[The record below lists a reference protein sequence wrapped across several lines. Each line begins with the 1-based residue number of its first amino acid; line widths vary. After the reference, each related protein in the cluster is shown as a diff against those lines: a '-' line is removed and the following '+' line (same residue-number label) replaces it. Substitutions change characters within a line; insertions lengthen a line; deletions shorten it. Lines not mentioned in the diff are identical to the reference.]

1 MIPRPLFSAS
11 LVLALATAGAR
22 AQAAPAPAKPDTARH
37 AAAPTVKVDS
47 VKAQAIRQLLE
58 VMGVR
63 KTMAAALDGMIAI
76 QQRSMPSVPD
86 DFWVQMK
93 AEMSVDELIE
103 QLIPVYDKHYSF
115 EDIRTLTA
123 FFETAAGKRFVAE
136 QPAMMQESMAVGAA
150 WGREAGERILKKLK
164 EKGYTPAS

>member
-1 MIPRPLFSAS
+1 MIPRPLFSAT
-11 LVLALATAGAR
+11 LVLAFAIAGAR
-22 AQAAPAPAKPDTARH
+22 AQAAPAPAKPDTTRH
-37 AAAPTVKVDS
+37 AAAPAPKVDS

-76 QQRSMPSVPD
+76 QQRAMPSVPA

-93 AEMSVDELIE
+93 AEMSVDELIDE
-103 QLIPVYDKHYSF
+103 IIPLYDKHYSL

-123 FFETAAGKRFVAE
+123 FFETAAGKRFIAE
-136 QPAMMQESMAVGAA
+136 QPAMMQESMALGAA
-150 WGREAGERILKKLK
+150 WGRAAGERIAKKLK
-164 EKGYTPAS
+164 EKGYQPAS